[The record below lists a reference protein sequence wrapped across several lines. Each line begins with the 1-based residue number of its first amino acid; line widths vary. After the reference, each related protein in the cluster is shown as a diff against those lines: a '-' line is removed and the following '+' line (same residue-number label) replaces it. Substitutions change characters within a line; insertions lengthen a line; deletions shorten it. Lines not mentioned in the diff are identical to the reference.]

1 MLKLVALIV
10 PLSLDAFVV
19 TTAVGAS
26 GLHPSRRLRVALL
39 FTLFEGGIP
48 LVGLGLGSALSSA
61 IGSAAESAA
70 IALLIAFGLYVLF
83 VEGEEAEEAK
93 LGQLSGSAGWATL
106 LLGLSISIDE
116 LAIGFS
122 LGLLHLPTIAA
133 LVLIATQAFLVAQ
146 VGLRLG
152 GRISATLR
160 EGAEKLVGIALIA
173 VGVFL
178 LIEQTLSQ
186 SALSALLVQ
195 AP

>member
-1 MLKLVALIV
+1 MLKLIALIV
-10 PLSLDAFVV
+10 PLSLDTFVV

-26 GLHPSRRLRVALL
+26 GLHPGRRLRVALL
-39 FTLFEGGIP
+39 FTLFEGGMP

-61 IGSAAESAA
+61 IGSAAEYAA
-70 IALLIAFGLYVLF
+70 IALLIAFGLYVLL
-83 VEGEEAEEAK
+83 VEDEEAEEAK
-93 LGQLSGSAGWATL
+93 LGQLGGSAGWATL

-133 LVLIATQAFLVAQ
+133 LLLIATQAFLVAQ

-152 GRISATLR
+152 DRISATLR

-178 LIEQTLSQ
+178 LIEQILS
-186 SALSALLVQ
+186 
-195 AP
+195 